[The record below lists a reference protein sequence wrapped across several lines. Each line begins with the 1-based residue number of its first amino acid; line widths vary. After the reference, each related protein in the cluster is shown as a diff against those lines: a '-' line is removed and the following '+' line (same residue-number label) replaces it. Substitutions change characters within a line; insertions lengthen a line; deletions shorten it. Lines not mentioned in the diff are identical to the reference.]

1 MELVE
6 EMDEKRVV
14 VDKAYLY
21 EEDKPLT
28 VCKTSLFYTGDGF
41 AAYDCHGDIIFRVD
55 SYGPDT
61 RDNDEFVL
69 MDVAGKCLLT
79 VKRKRPT
86 LHQRWEG
93 FLGERSDGQKP
104 IFSVRR
110 SSIIGRCTMDVELYD
125 GTGGEEYTIDGDF
138 SQRSCLIYD
147 TSKRTV
153 AEIKRKVDA
162 STSVMLG
169 RDVFT
174 LDIRPG
180 FDGAF
185 VMGLVLVLDQINGDD
200 PVEIGDEQVH
210 PFVED

>member
-79 VKRKRPT
+79 VKRKVKHIISRNE
-86 LHQRWEG
+86 LSR
-93 FLGERSDGQKP
+93 
-104 IFSVRR
+104 
-110 SSIIGRCTMDVELYD
+110 SIILSCDT
-125 GTGGEEYTIDGDF
+125 
-138 SQRSCLIYD
+138 RSYYLLM
-147 TSKRTV
+147 KH
-153 AEIKRKVDA
+153 
-162 STSVMLG
+162 
-169 RDVFT
+169 
-174 LDIRPG
+174 
-180 FDGAF
+180 
-185 VMGLVLVLDQINGDD
+185 N
-200 PVEIGDEQVH
+200 
-210 PFVED
+210 